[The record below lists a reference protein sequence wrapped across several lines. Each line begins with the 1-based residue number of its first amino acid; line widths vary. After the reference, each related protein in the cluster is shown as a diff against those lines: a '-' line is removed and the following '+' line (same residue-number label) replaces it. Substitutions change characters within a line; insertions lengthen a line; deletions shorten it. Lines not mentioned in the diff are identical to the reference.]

1 MNDTGINDGDV
12 LGKSIE
18 LEPTSESVV
27 SVAAFVEDWLDA
39 LAVPARP
46 KARLM
51 VAVDEIYSNIVRCS
65 AATRAELSVAK
76 KDGAIVLTFRD
87 NGTPFNPLELE
98 DPDIAASAEERSL
111 GGLGI
116 YIVKKTMDDVRYE
129 QVQGDNVLTLTLAV
143 EPKVVEGEA

>member
-1 MNDTGINDGDV
+1 MSETGINDGMF
-12 LGKSIE
+12 GMSIE
-18 LEPTSESVV
+18 LEPTPESVV
-27 SVAAFVEDWLDA
+27 SAADFVEEWLDA
-39 LAVPARP
+39 RAVPIKP

-76 KDGAIVLTFRD
+76 KDGDVVLTFRD

-98 DPDIAASAEERSL
+98 DPDIAAPAEERAL

-116 YIVKKTMDDVRYE
+116 FIVKKTMDDVRYE
-129 QVQGDNVLTLTLAV
+129 QVEGDNVLTLVLGV
-143 EPKVVEGEA
+143 WREPAEVDA